1 MIFEIFSHYDLYLTE
16 MLYCNKKAS
25 IDHASPSPVPTG
37 EALSARYISFP
48 ATAEERS
55 TSSNHTAPFVLC
67 SWEVFPYDLLPA
79 QLHPS
84 GLLLGQ
90 VSKWR
95 AQRADLCNRPL
106 FYIVSLIVQSSST
119 SEADAAR
126 ISPS

>member
-1 MIFEIFSHYDLYLTE
+1 MCATIGNARHELIGT
-16 MLYCNKKAS
+16 
-25 IDHASPSPVPTG
+25 
-37 EALSARYISFP
+37 ALDRHKNRGRC
-48 ATAEERS
+48 TKLK
-55 TSSNHTAPFVLC
+55 TSYNAPFFVPLPSLVRHLFQSHFALWLVF
-67 SWEVFPYDLLPA
+67 SWGGAYDLLPT
-79 QLHPS
+79 QLQAS

-90 VSKWR
+90 DSKWR

>member
-1 MIFEIFSHYDLYLTE
+1 MIFEIFSHYDLCLTE

-90 VSKWR
+90 VSKCR
-95 AQRADLCNRPL
+95 AC
-106 FYIVSLIVQSSST
+106 
-119 SEADAAR
+119 EAIGALVRNDAF
-126 ISPS
+126 